1 MAVRLAPIEPGTQI
15 GTPTDQTRFSACEA
29 HRSDSV
35 FLVPGLRRLLEVE
48 LGNAV
53 ELLFPSLTGDGL
65 SVLRRFP
72 WRSPRRQPQTSED
85 PARHDRI
92 GDGGQNPH
100 LPVTFLCNEAPGTGL
115 VCVV

>member
-15 GTPTDQTRFSACEA
+15 GTPTDQTRFSAFEA

-35 FLVPGLRRLLEVE
+35 FRVPGPQRLIEVE
-48 LGNAV
+48 LGNLV
-53 ELLFPSLTGDGL
+53 EPLFPSLTGDGL
-65 SVLRRFP
+65 SVHRRCP
-72 WRSPRRQPQTSED
+72 WRGPRRQPWTSED
-85 PARHDRI
+85 PVRHDRI

-100 LPVTFLCNEAPGTGL
+100 LPVTYLRHEAPGTGL